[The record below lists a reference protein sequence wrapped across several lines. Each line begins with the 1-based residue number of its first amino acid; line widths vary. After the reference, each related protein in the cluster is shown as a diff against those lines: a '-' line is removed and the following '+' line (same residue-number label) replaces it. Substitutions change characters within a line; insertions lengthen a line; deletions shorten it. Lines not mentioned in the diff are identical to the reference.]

1 MRVGVLVLFC
11 AAFTVAG
18 CKDLQP
24 NVPGSE
30 NMTAD
35 AERANAQRLK
45 RACGSTA
52 TYDRL
57 KSLAFEQA
65 VDIRKGNS
73 AVLDALA
80 TNSILRMESPV
91 AKSRDETLNVTV
103 CSGHMILELPPGAAD
118 AFDGDRRLEA
128 DVEYSAQEAVDGSGL
143 VYQIKGAEPI
153 IYRLA
158 ALDLQSGGNPSPAQA
173 SAAAPG
179 RPAEPTAQLE
189 APRPAP
195 APVTTLPPERPQPT
209 PVAERPKPAPIQVQ
223 PTPARARPSFTCG
236 GSRSR
241 VERMICSSDN
251 LAARDRAMSSQF
263 YAALAGATGSTR
275 SALRTSRDRF
285 LRYRDRCADEACVA
299 QAYSDRIDEIRD
311 IAADR

>member
-1 MRVGVLVLFC
+1 
-11 AAFTVAG
+11 
-18 CKDLQP
+18 
-24 NVPGSE
+24 
-30 NMTAD
+30 
-35 AERANAQRLK
+35 
-45 RACGSTA
+45 
-52 TYDRL
+52 
-57 KSLAFEQA
+57 
-65 VDIRKGNS
+65 
-73 AVLDALA
+73 
-80 TNSILRMESPV
+80 MESPV

-158 ALDLQSGGNPSPAQA
+158 ALDLQSRGTPS
-173 SAAAPG
+173 
-179 RPAEPTAQLE
+179 TAQTSVAPPSRPTDPTGQLE
-189 APRPAP
+189 AP
-195 APVTTLPPERPQPT
+195 APVTTAPSAPPQPT
-209 PVAERPKPAPIQVQ
+209 EPPTRVQ
-223 PTPARARPSFTCG
+223 PTAARARPSFTCRA
-236 GSRSR
+236 SLNR
-241 VERMICSSDN
+241 VERMICSSDD

-285 LRYRDRCADEACVA
+285 LRYRDRCAEEACVA
-299 QAYSDRIDEIRD
+299 QAYADRIDEIRD